1 MKSEEN
7 ILTTDLSAHPTIKIS
22 LLNIAVIILSF
33 YVLGALLIETFWKLP
48 TETEKLLHYFDNII
62 CLFFLVEFFYN
73 LYKAENKIQFMK
85 WGWIDLLA
93 SIPMI
98 EVLRFGRI
106 FQLIRLL
113 RIVLAFR
120 TTQHLVSHIFSN
132 KAKGTLT
139 SALVLAMLLLIFSSI
154 SILQVET
161 APNSNIL
168 TAEDALWWAYTS
180 ITTVGYGDKYPV
192 TLEGRM
198 IAVVLMTFGVGLFG
212 TFTAYLASLFLEKKT
227 E

>member
-1 MKSEEN
+1 MEN
-7 ILTTDLSAHPTIKIS
+7 NQNVGVTDISRQTNIKIS

-33 YVLGALLIETFWKLP
+33 YALGALLIETFWKLP
-48 TETEKLLHYFDNII
+48 TETAKLLHYFDNII
-62 CLFFLVEFFYN
+62 CAFFLVEFIHNF
-73 LYKAENKIQFMK
+73 YKAESKTKFMK
-85 WGWIDLLA
+85 WGWIDLVA

-113 RIVLAFR
+113 RIIMAFR
-120 TTQHLVSHIFSN
+120 TARHLVSHVFHN

-139 SALVLAMLLLIFSSI
+139 SALVLAILLIIFSSI
-154 SILQVET
+154 SILQVEKS
-161 APNSNIL
+161 PNSNIL
-168 TAEDALWWAYTS
+168 TAEDAIWWAYTS

-192 TLEGRM
+192 TIEGRI

-212 TFTAYLASLFLEKKT
+212 TFTAYLASLFLEKKS

>member
-1 MKSEEN
+1 MKTKEN
-7 ILTTDLSAHPTIKIS
+7 ILTTDLSTHPSIKIS

-33 YVLGALLIETFWKLP
+33 YVLGALLIETFWDLP
-48 TETEKLLHYFDNII
+48 RETAKLLHYFDNII
-62 CLFFLVEFFYN
+62 CLFFLVEFTYN
-73 LYKAENKIQFMK
+73 FFKAESKIQYMK
-85 WGWIDLLA
+85 WGWIDMLA

-98 EVLRFGRI
+98 EFLRFGRI

-120 TTQHLVSHIFSN
+120 TAQHLVSHVFNN

-139 SALVLAMLLLIFSSI
+139 TALVLALLLIIFSSI

-192 TLEGRM
+192 TPEGRM

-212 TFTAYLASLFLEKKT
+212 TFTAYLASLFLEKKSD
-227 E
+227 